1 MVLIIYKVFI
11 PLFRLFNGVIFRDR
25 FGEITSSKK
34 IGWDAISKTAGER
47 ALSGKRNQKFMSAG
61 KSAREKNCG
70 KKFSHLGNF
79 IHFFLRK
86 FFQ

>member
-47 ALSGKRNQKFMSAG
+47 ALSGKKKPEIHVS
-61 KSAREKNCG
+61 REKCKG
-70 KKFSHLGNF
+70 KKLWE
-79 IHFFLRK
+79 K
-86 FFQ
+86 V